1 RIHKLLNR
9 KSSVDFHNP
18 CAEVI
23 VRCMDRNRQVHLNTS
38 IRKFLDFMCKTACRY
53 RNMSCTNVEPFI
65 VIQYIQKVH
74 KVRKV
79 IKRLPD
85 SHDHNMADTLTI
97 SFIVKMFLYIHD
109 LLDNFSARQVTAF
122 L

>member
-1 RIHKLLNR
+1 
-9 KSSVDFHNP
+9 
-18 CAEVI
+18 
-23 VRCMDRNRQVHLNTS
+23 
-38 IRKFLDFMCKTACRY
+38 KTACRY

-65 VIQYIQKVH
+65 VIHDIQKVH

-122 L
+122 LYKTSFTICTAYIVANLFSYTNIYTVVKKH